1 MRIDKVEV
9 GDQFITR
16 DGAIVEV
23 NIVVAEENR
32 FYAVHQVLYR
42 TLPYDMDG
50 TCHAL
55 HGAMM
60 HDIVA
65 KIEDKS
71 PKQCTTTVKEDDH
84 GDLYIELPSNI
95 LKECGLS
102 EEDELEW
109 MDNLDGSYTIKKVI
123 PETELVLVECI
134 QQFKKQ
140 YVVEVPKGNREWALD
155 TVVMNEGIDV
165 NLEDLGETIFSHRVI
180 SENELVALCPYSLPR
195 AEILETFVT
204 KIK

>member
-16 DGAIVEV
+16 DGAMVEV

-32 FYAVHQVLYR
+32 FYAVHKVLYR

-71 PKQCTTTVKEDDH
+71 PKQCTTTVKEDDN

-102 EEDELEW
+102 EEDVNEFRIFLR
-109 MDNLDGSYTIKKVI
+109 DIIDQKKVI
-123 PETELVLVECI
+123 
-134 QQFKKQ
+134 
-140 YVVEVPKGNREWALD
+140 
-155 TVVMNEGIDV
+155 
-165 NLEDLGETIFSHRVI
+165 S
-180 SENELVALCPYSLPR
+180 
-195 AEILETFVT
+195 VT
-204 KIK
+204 KDSGIFICTK